1 MKSLVRYQEGSGP
14 ASLLA
19 NSVKSVISRE
29 TGMFSSGSGSGI
41 SPPVLIIL
49 DRREDPVTPL
59 LSQWTYQVHTVQ
71 GKKV

>member
-1 MKSLVRYQEGSGP
+1 MFRYQEGSGP

-29 TGMFSSGSGSGI
+29 TGMFSSGSGSGN
-41 SPPVLIIL
+41 SPPVLVIL

-71 GKKV
+71 GKKVES